1 MGILARAGKR
11 VVEAL
16 RSRPSVA
23 APCPRCEVLGR
34 NVEALRQ
41 ENAQLRA
48 SLIEAQRAAKRQ
60 AAPFSKGKPKANPK
74 PPGRKRGPNYGKK
87 SRRPIPDHI
96 DESYEATIGPCSQCG
111 SAHVEETAV
120 MDQYEEDIPPVR
132 PRVRRF
138 RVHVGHCQD
147 CGARVQGRHPLQTSD
162 AIGAACVHLG
172 PRARTMAADLAKHVG
187 TSLGKVRAILR
198 TSFSLSVSRGGLS
211 QALDRVG
218 KTLVPTYDALVAQVQ
233 HSPVVAADETGWRVG
248 GQLWWL
254 WAFVTPQVTVY
265 RIMDGRGF
273 DKACQV
279 LPPDFSGNLLRDG
292 WAPYRQFEQATHQTC
307 IGGHLIRR
315 CKRILQ
321 TAQQGAAR
329 LPHAILRILQRSL
342 RLRDH
347 WLDCPPSP
355 HGRTVHVGI
364 LAAEM
369 DRFLTWKPT
378 DDENRK
384 LVKHLRNERDALFT
398 FLLNP
403 AVPASNWWGEQA
415 VRPAVVTRKIW
426 GGNRTEPGAA
436 TQQHIATFFR
446 TSDQQG
452 ADPYPLLEAAL
463 RSTTPMVVA
472 LPSLIAGP

>member
-1 MGILARAGKR
+1 MGVLARSARR
-11 VVEAL
+11 VAKAL
-16 RSRPSVA
+16 RSSVA
-23 APCPRCEVLGR
+23 KCPRCETLGR
-34 NVEALRQ
+34 EVEVLRS
-41 ENAQLRA
+41 ENAELRA
-48 SLIEAQRAAKRQ
+48 SLVEAQRAAKRQ
-60 AAPFSKGKPKANPK
+60 AAPFSKGAPKPNPK

-87 SRRPIPDHI
+87 SRRPIPDRF
-96 DESYEATIGPCSQCG
+96 DESYEASIGPCPRCG
-111 SAHVEETAV
+111 STNVDETSV
-120 MDQYEEDIPPVR
+120 VDQYEEDIPVVR

-138 RVHVGHCQD
+138 RVHIGQCRD
-147 CGARVQGRHPLQTSD
+147 CDARVQGRHRLQTSD

-172 PRARTMAADLAKHVG
+172 PRARTLAADLSKHVG

-211 QALDRVG
+211 QTLDRVG
-218 KTLVPTYDALVAQVQ
+218 NTLAPTYDAFIEQVQ
-233 HSPVVAADETGWRVG
+233 HSSVVAADETGWRVG
-248 GQLWWL
+248 GQLRWL
-254 WAFVTPQVTVY
+254 WAFVTPEVTVY

-273 DKACQV
+273 EEACQV

-292 WAPYRQFEQATHQTC
+292 WAPYRRFEQATHQSC

-315 CKRILQ
+315 CKQILQ
-321 TAQQGAAR
+321 TAKQGAAR

-355 HGRTVHVGI
+355 RGRAVHVGI

-369 DRFLTWKPT
+369 DRFLAWKPT

-398 FLLNP
+398 FLLTP

-426 GGNRTEPGAA
+426 GGNRTENGAV
-436 TQQHIATFFR
+436 TQQRIASFFR
-446 TSDQQG
+446 TADQQRV
-452 ADPYPLLEAAL
+452 DPYPLLEAAL
-463 RSTTPMVVA
+463 RSSVPTVVA

>member
-1 MGILARAGKR
+1 MGVLARAGKR

-16 RSRPSVA
+16 RPAVLA
-23 APCPRCEVLGR
+23 KCPRCKALGR
-34 NVEALRQ
+34 EVDALRD
-41 ENAQLRA
+41 ENARLRA
-48 SLIEAQRAAKRQ
+48 SLVEAQRAAKRQ
-60 AAPFSKGKPKANPK
+60 AAPFSKGGPKPNPK
-74 PPGRKRGPNYGKK
+74 RPGRKRGPNYGKK
-87 SRRPIPDHI
+87 SRRPIPDRF
-96 DESYEATIGPCSQCG
+96 DESYEASIDRCPCCG
-111 SAHVEETAV
+111 STNVDETSV
-120 MDQYEEDIPPVR
+120 VDQYEEDIPVVR

-138 RVHVGHCQD
+138 RVHIGQCRD
-147 CGARVQGRHPLQTSD
+147 CDARVQGHHRLQTSD

-172 PRARTMAADLAKHVG
+172 PRARTLAADLSKHVG
-187 TSLGKVRAILR
+187 MSLGKVRAILR
-198 TSFSLSVSRGGLS
+198 TTFSLSVSRGGLS
-211 QALDRVG
+211 QTLDRVG
-218 KTLVPTYDALVAQVQ
+218 NALAPTYDAFIEQVQ
-233 HSPVVAADETGWRVG
+233 HSSVVAADETGWRVN

-273 DKACQV
+273 EEACQV

-292 WAPYRQFEQATHQTC
+292 WAPYRRFEQATHQSC

-315 CKRILQ
+315 CKRILE
-321 TAQQGAAR
+321 TAKQGAAR
-329 LPHAILRILQRSL
+329 LPHAVLRILQRSL

-355 HGRTVHVGI
+355 RGRAVHVGI

-369 DRFLTWKPT
+369 DRFLAWKPT

-398 FLLNP
+398 FLQDP

-415 VRPAVVTRKIW
+415 IRPAVVTRKIW
-426 GGNRTEPGAA
+426 GGNRTENGAV
-436 TQQHIATFFR
+436 TQQRIASFFR

-452 ADPYPLLEAAL
+452 VAPYPLLEAAI
-463 RSTTPMVVA
+463 RAPAPMVLA

>member
-1 MGILARAGKR
+1 VGVLTRAGKR
-11 VVEAL
+11 VVKAL
-16 RSRPSVA
+16 RSPATAKCLRCA
-23 APCPRCEVLGR
+23 ALERDLETLR
-34 NVEALRQ
+34 NQNV
-41 ENAQLRA
+41 QLRA
-48 SLIEAQRAAKRQ
+48 SLVEAQRAAKRQ
-60 AAPFSKGKPKANPK
+60 AAPFSKGAPKPNPK

-87 SRRPIPDHI
+87 SRRPIPDRF
-96 DESYEATIGPCSQCG
+96 DESYEASIGRCPRCG
-111 SAHVEETAV
+111 STNVDETSV
-120 MDQYEEDIPPVR
+120 VDQYEEDIPVVR

-138 RVHVGHCQD
+138 RVHIGQCRD
-147 CGARVQGRHPLQTSD
+147 CDARVQGRHRLQTSD
-162 AIGAACVHLG
+162 AIGAAGVHLG
-172 PRARTMAADLAKHVG
+172 PRARTLAADLSKHVG

-198 TSFSLSVSRGGLS
+198 TTFSLSVSRGGLS
-211 QALDRVG
+211 QTLDRVG
-218 KTLVPTYDALVAQVQ
+218 NTLAPTYDAFIEQVQ
-233 HSPVVAADETGWRVG
+233 HSSVVAADETGWRVG
-248 GQLWWL
+248 GQLRWL

-273 DKACQV
+273 EEACQV

-292 WAPYRQFEQATHQTC
+292 WAPYRRFEQATHQSC

-315 CKRILQ
+315 CKQILQ
-321 TAQQGAAR
+321 TAKQGAAR
-329 LPHAILRILQRSL
+329 LPHAVLRILHRSL

-355 HGRTVHVGI
+355 HGRAVHIGI

-369 DRFLTWKPT
+369 DRFLAWNPT

-398 FLLNP
+398 FLLDP

-415 VRPAVVTRKIW
+415 IRPAVVTRKIW
-426 GGNRTEPGAA
+426 GGNRTDNGAV
-436 TQQHIATFFR
+436 TQQRIASFFR

-452 ADPYPLLEAAL
+452 VDPYPLLEAAL
-463 RSTTPMVVA
+463 RAPAPMVLP